1 MSTVASLASAPMVPI
16 WRGAQKHGRGRAAE
30 KAFEAEEHH
39 KTQGRKV
46 LSFAV
51 LTQIILQWV
60 WAVLLF
66 VDPYYAQVPV
76 SDTHFLDDP

>member
-1 MSTVASLASAPMVPI
+1 M
-16 WRGAQKHGRGRAAE
+16 
-30 KAFEAEEHH
+30 EEFRKEELQ

-46 LSFAV
+46 LSFAIF
-51 LTQIILQWV
+51 TQIILQWV

-76 SDTHFLDDP
+76 STLRL